1 MKKLLLIVFLGLF
14 YCHSYSQVNFEK
26 AYFID
31 NNNVRTE
38 CFIKNKDLYN
48 SPESFEYKLNQAE
61 SVVKIGNVNGIKEF
75 GIFNSIKFERNLVKM
90 DMSPSNFDM
99 MSDKREPEWTDKTL
113 FLKVLIDGGAT
124 LYEFRGGNTSKYF
137 YKLNNATVEQLI
149 YKKYFMENTN
159 RTDVAVNNDFQK
171 QLWANLRCENTTMD
185 KVLKLEYEKDDLSGY
200 FVEYNNCKNLSF
212 IDYEDK
218 SASGSIN
225 FKLKGGMTSSSVQI
239 PYGTSSVIDFGSKIS
254 YNLGAEMEYMTPFN
268 KNKWAIFLETSYKN
282 YQVEMIYEEKSASG
296 SLFGNSYNWEISH
309 KYIDIGFGLRHYMYI
324 NDTSSMFLNA
334 SYVFGFPMNSTIKKD
349 NDVYHDIVTNVGF
362 SYGLGYSYNAKY
374 SMEFKFS
381 SNKLDKNYNASQFNT
396 FSVVLGYTL
405 FNNKKNK

>member
-14 YCHSYSQVNFEK
+14 YCQTYSQVNFEK

-48 SPESFEYKLNQAE
+48 SPESFEYKLNQEE
-61 SVVKIGNVNGIKEF
+61 SVVKIGNVIGIKEF
-75 GIFNSIKFERNLVKM
+75 GILNSIKFERNLVKM

-137 YKLNNATVEQLI
+137 YKLNNSTVEQLI

-159 RTDVAVNNDFQK
+159 RTDLAVNNDFQK

-225 FKLKGGMTSSSVQI
+225 FKLKGGMISSSVQI

-254 YNLGAEMEYMTPFN
+254 YNLGAEMEYMIPFN

-309 KYIDIGFGLRHYMYI
+309 KYIDVGFGLRHYMYI

-374 SMEFKFS
+374 SVEFKLS

-405 FNNKKNK
+405 FNNKKK

>member
-1 MKKLLLIVFLGLF
+1 
-14 YCHSYSQVNFEK
+14 
-26 AYFID
+26 
-31 NNNVRTE
+31 
-38 CFIKNKDLYN
+38 
-48 SPESFEYKLNQAE
+48 
-61 SVVKIGNVNGIKEF
+61 
-75 GIFNSIKFERNLVKM
+75 
-90 DMSPSNFDM
+90 
-99 MSDKREPEWTDKTL
+99 
-113 FLKVLIDGGAT
+113 
-124 LYEFRGGNTSKYF
+124 
-137 YKLNNATVEQLI
+137 
-149 YKKYFMENTN
+149 
-159 RTDVAVNNDFQK
+159 
-171 QLWANLRCENTTMD
+171 
-185 KVLKLEYEKDDLSGY
+185 
-200 FVEYNNCKNLSF
+200 
-212 IDYEDK
+212 
-218 SASGSIN
+218 
-225 FKLKGGMTSSSVQI
+225 MTSSSVQI